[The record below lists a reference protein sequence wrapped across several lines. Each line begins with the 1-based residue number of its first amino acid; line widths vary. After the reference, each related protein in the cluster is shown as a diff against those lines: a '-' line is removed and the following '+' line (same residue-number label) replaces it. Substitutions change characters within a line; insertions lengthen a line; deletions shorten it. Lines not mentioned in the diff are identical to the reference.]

1 MRVNFKEGVYV
12 LFLDS
17 RVYMGLFTVSAVYG
31 EEGVT
36 PVVTSACDSHHSPGS
51 LHPKG
56 LAFDLRIWGL
66 KDPWKTAAALIV
78 KLKIVSPCWQVV
90 FGDPL
95 HLDHIHIEFD
105 ERGV

>member
-1 MRVNFKEGVYV
+1 MRINFKEGVYV
-12 LFLDS
+12 LFLDD
-17 RVYMGLFTVSAVYG
+17 RVLPGLEMVAAVYF
-31 EEGVT
+31 EEGQVVT
-36 PVVTSACDSHHSPGS
+36 ITSACDSHHSPGS